1 MSITFNQFLSRVD
14 EGLSQYGSNRGV
26 QLTPQQR
33 AAVPSR
39 IQRGDRNTDS
49 GIWRALGTEPKKTKT
64 PKPGGI
70 TFDSRINNQP
80 RVVVQPTPEKVEL
93 GLEKLGKGTPEPV
106 LTYNRSARKRG
117 YKNPISLNTGKELT
131 GAARRSRVRNLR
143 KKNKL
148 EEFLTLYRQSVI
160 NS

>member
-14 EGLSQYGSNRGV
+14 EAFPTWRSSPRRDKPTGQLSRRPSTRGRTGP
-26 QLTPQQR
+26 QLDWTASEKKPK
-33 AAVPSR
+33 
-39 IQRGDRNTDS
+39 
-49 GIWRALGTEPKKTKT
+49 EPTT
-64 PKPGGI
+64 PKTSGGI

-80 RVVVQPTPEKVEL
+80 RVVVQPTPKKVKL
-93 GLEKLGKGTPEPV
+93 GLEKLGKGTTEPV

-148 EEFLTLYRQSVI
+148 EEFLTLYRQSI
-160 NS
+160 TNS